1 MANLQKKSIHFPE
14 HSIQDLLGISSGL
27 STLLGVYVST
37 DEYAYFVSGADKDNI
52 SRIAT
57 LQEDIVKEVSSR
69 IPLEFLEKI
78 PNEEGGSDEKS

>member
-1 MANLQKKSIHFPE
+1 MTKLQKKSIHFPE

-27 STLLGVYVST
+27 STLLGVYITT
-37 DEYAYFVSGADKDNI
+37 DEYAYFVSKTDKDNI